1 MLESVRRSLGWLP
14 AETDVEDPPVRSW
27 RDWLLAAAVAGTAAG
42 EVLLRDGMA
51 WRPLALVLGVLLALS
66 TLRRREQPLAMA
78 ALGFGSILTV
88 DLATALTHSEPLT
101 LYSSAVVL
109 VLVYA
114 LFRWG
119 NGPSVALGLIVVLAE
134 WLVATITDYSG
145 LADAGGGLVVLL
157 FFAVLGLSV
166 RYRHI
171 VRAQQ
176 FEGVRSQEREI
187 LARELHDTVAHHV
200 AAITIQAQAGRV
212 LAGSHDL
219 VGAASSLAVIE
230 EEASRTLS
238 EMRLMVG
245 SLRRGRD
252 TPEMLP
258 PRSVADLEDFAAE
271 EGGPG
276 LRVEVER
283 RGDLDDLRPSIA
295 AALYR
300 IAQESITN
308 VKRHARQATRVEV
321 LLAGEAESV
330 RLSITDDGA
339 RALSSL
345 RAPGYGLVGMAERV
359 ALLGGS
365 LEAGPRPDGG
375 WMVQAAIPRQRELK

>member
-1 MLESVRRSLGWLP
+1 MRRALGWLP
-14 AETDVEDPPVRSW
+14 AEAGVEDPPARAW
-27 RDWLLAAAVAGTAAG
+27 RDWLLAAVVAGVAAV
-42 EVLLRDGMA
+42 EVLLRDDLS
-51 WRPLALVLGVLLALS
+51 WRPLSLVLGLVLALS
-66 TLRRREQPLAMA
+66 TLWRRTQPLAMA
-78 ALGFGSILTV
+78 TLGFGSILIV
-88 DLATALTHSEPLT
+88 DLATALTHSEPVI

-114 LFRWG
+114 IFRWG
-119 NGPSVALGLIVVLAE
+119 SGPAAALGLMVVLAE

-145 LADAGGGLVVLL
+145 LADAGGGLIVLL
-157 FFAVLGLSV
+157 FFAALGLSV

-171 VRAQQ
+171 AGAQQ
-176 FEGVRSQEREI
+176 LEGVRSHERET

-200 AAITIQAQAGRV
+200 AAITISAQAGRV
-212 LAGSHDL
+212 LAGSNDL
-219 VGAASSLAVIE
+219 SGAASSLAVIE
-230 EEASRTLS
+230 EEASRALA

-252 TPEMLP
+252 NPTMLP
-258 PRSVADLEDFAAE
+258 PRSVADFDEFAAA

-276 LRVEVER
+276 LRVEVTC

-295 AALYR
+295 TALYR

-308 VKRHARQATRVEV
+308 VHRHARHATRVEV
-321 LLAGEAESV
+321 LLAGGTESV

-339 RALSSL
+339 RALSTL

-375 WMVQAAIPRQRELK
+375 WMVQADIPRQRELK